1 MKKKGSLIW
10 ITGLSGSGKSQVAK
24 KLKQKLKQEKM
35 DYLLF
40 NGDDLRK
47 IFKLNKYD
55 ATSRKRYAASYSKFC
70 KKITDQGVNLMFAA
84 VAMIDQTRKWNKK
97 NIPNY
102 CEIYIKVPIKIIRN
116 RNKKNLYRSQKKNVV
131 GKDIKFPE
139 PFKSDLIIENNYDKS
154 YKKELTKII
163 KKINGKI

>member
-116 RNKKNLYRSQKKNVV
+116 SPN
-131 GKDIKFPE
+131 
-139 PFKSDLIIENNYDKS
+139 
-154 YKKELTKII
+154 
-163 KKINGKI
+163 

>member
-84 VAMIDQTRKWNKK
+84 VAMIDQTRKWN
-97 NIPNY
+97 NIFINDGR
-102 CEIYIKVPIKIIRN
+102 IYHVHYSAASRGAADDILEKGLGFRRN
-116 RNKKNLYRSQKKNVV
+116 RYVQRRKYMKICLPQVFSHWWPGLY
-131 GKDIKFPE
+131 
-139 PFKSDLIIENNYDKS
+139 S
-154 YKKELTKII
+154 Y
-163 KKINGKI
+163 